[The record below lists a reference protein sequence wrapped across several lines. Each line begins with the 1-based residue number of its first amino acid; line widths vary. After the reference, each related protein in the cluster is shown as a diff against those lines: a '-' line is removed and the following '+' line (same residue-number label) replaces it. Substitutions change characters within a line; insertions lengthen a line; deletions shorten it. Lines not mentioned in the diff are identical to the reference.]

1 MRLSGKRALVTGG
14 AQGIGKGIVGR
25 FLAEGANVI
34 ALDRN
39 ETELKAL
46 REEFAGQAERLALS
60 VCDLRDLE
68 QLEQAAGE
76 AFERWQGIDIV
87 INNAGIAYRES
98 FLDIPLAHWDAVMD
112 INVRAVFRLGQLTA
126 ERMIRQGTGGSIVN
140 MSSKNGL
147 AGSSMLAHYNA
158 SKAGVI
164 LLSQSMAVELAP
176 HGIRVNVVAPGFVET
191 PLDRELRIREGLPTF
206 SERTPMRRSATID
219 EVANVFLFLA
229 SDESSY
235 VTGSTITVDGGH
247 LANASEF

>member
-39 ETELKAL
+39 ETELKAM

-76 AFERWQGIDIV
+76 AFDRWQGIDIV

-112 INVRAVFRLGQLTA
+112 INVRAVFRLGQLAA
-126 ERMIRQGTGGSIVN
+126 EQMIRQGTGGSIVN

-235 VTGSTITVDGGH
+235 VTGSTIAVDGGH